1 MRIDNKLEYRERR
14 PSDGDTGKM
23 LLQAIEL
30 AKEPH
35 DIVVV
40 VHTPSYAR
48 DLHGR
53 VLDILSYKEHG
64 FKDYRAHVSPE
75 LSIYFF
81 EGSTI
86 NFVPLTAQAG
96 KWVAKANR
104 VSILFDHHALE
115 TGRDQDVRRWQEACH
130 HIINKAQIK

>member
-1 MRIDNKLEYRERR
+1 
-14 PSDGDTGKM
+14 M

-35 DIVVV
+35 DIVIVA
-40 VHTPSYAR
+40 HNKSYAR
-48 DLHGR
+48 DLLGR

-75 LSIYFF
+75 FSIYFF

-86 NFVPLTAQAG
+86 NFVPLSTQVG
-96 KWVAKANR
+96 TWVARANR
-104 VSILFDHHALE
+104 VSILFDHKAREVGSHEDLN
-115 TGRDQDVRRWQEACH
+115 RWDLACH